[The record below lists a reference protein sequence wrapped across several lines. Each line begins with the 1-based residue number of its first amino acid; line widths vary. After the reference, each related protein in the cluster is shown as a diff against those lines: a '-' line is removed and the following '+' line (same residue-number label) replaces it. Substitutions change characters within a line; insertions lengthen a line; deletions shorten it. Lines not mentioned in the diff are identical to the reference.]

1 MQENK
6 SPHRGCAQKIRKL
19 KSRYPEMSNGAIA
32 KRVGCSTANVSCVLA
47 KYLGD
52 FGEDDLAQYKENKAD
67 VWDSLAM
74 RAVLSITSKKLEKS
88 SAAQLSIIAGTAF
101 DKSQISRGQ
110 ATGINVVALLD
121 VVEAIRAQDSGGNRP
136 AQVIEAA
143 DVVAR
148 F

>member
-1 MQENK
+1 MPVGIVAEIMGHK
-6 SPHRGCAQKIRKL
+6 PSATAERHY
-19 KSRYPEMSNGAIA
+19 KSRPLELLGIWH
-32 KRVGCSTANVSCVLA
+32 T